1 MFESEESRIFTA
13 GLLSFSRP
21 DYLPNDGFTEY
32 TFSGATGEIRL
43 HLHAKSNESVKLE
56 LDNVLDYNINN
67 SLFDTF
73 KNCWKRLTT
82 KSAEFKK
89 FDMVRCA
96 SFKEDGIVI
105 TKDEL
110 DNEFLIYYPM
120 IGVRQWEHASDLEFV
135 YRPISA
141 VNTNAI

>member
-1 MFESEESRIFTA
+1 MFESEEGRIFTA

-43 HLHAKSNESVKLE
+43 PFHAKSNESVKLE

-73 KNCWKRLTT
+73 KNCWKRLMT

-89 FDMVRCA
+89 YDMVHCA

-110 DNEFLIYYPM
+110 DNEFLIFYPVLG
-120 IGVRQWEHASDLEFV
+120 IRQWERASDLEFV
-135 YRPISA
+135 YRP
-141 VNTNAI
+141 VKTNAS